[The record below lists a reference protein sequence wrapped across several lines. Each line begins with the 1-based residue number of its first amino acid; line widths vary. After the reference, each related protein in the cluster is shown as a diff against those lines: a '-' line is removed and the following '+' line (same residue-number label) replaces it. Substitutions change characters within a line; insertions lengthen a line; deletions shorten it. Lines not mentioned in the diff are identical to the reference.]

1 MYKETPVVIGKYSGK
16 CADGAVF
23 NNNQMKLSGDL
34 FRILL
39 DSDDYKA
46 GIEHRWYIG
55 FLGHPEDPNCMDFKD
70 ACIVMTS
77 CRIDENDEVFGE
89 FDLLDTPVGRVV
101 KTLQDAGVVFGISIR
116 GAGDIDANG
125 EVDPESFVF
134 RGFDLVTFPAYNDAV
149 PTFQKVAAS
158 TDLDAQVKYKKVCA
172 AVNANLSSITSCEAL
187 NVIQSQFS
195 KYSDE
200 YSALEGRK
208 QELTSTEDP
217 ELIEAVEASKL
228 EGMTDLYLGAIEAN
242 TALQSMVDQLTSQLA
257 QSADAV
263 KASSRKIR
271 AMQRIYAHQSSE
283 VSRKLA
289 ASETKNASIV
299 EANTALKEE
308 NLKYTRKIE
317 AASKLLSK
325 KDATISRLNSELRET
340 VTASKKVESR
350 TSDLDAQVKSSKKEV
365 SLLKSQLTAFQKAYA
380 NVLAKAIGVD
390 PSMIRIT
397 ASTSVEDIRKAV
409 YGSTSTSN
417 MSSVFVEP
425 QVVDI
430 IDEED
435 EENVVTL

>member
-1 MYKETPVVIGKYSGK
+1 MDKDTPVVIGKYSGK

-55 FLGHPEDPNCMDFKD
+55 FLGHPEDPNCMDFKN

-125 EVDPESFVF
+125 EVDPETFVF

-172 AVNANLSSITSCEAL
+172 AVNANLSSITSCEAI

-200 YSALEGRK
+200 YSAMEDRK
-208 QELTSTEDP
+208 QELNSTED
-217 ELIEAVEASKL
+217 EDDSLESTKL
-228 EGMTDLYLGAIEAN
+228 EGMTNLYLDAVEAN
-242 TALQSMVDQLTSQLA
+242 SNLQSRVDELTRQLTESQE
-257 QSADAV
+257 AV
-263 KASSRKIR
+263 KASVRKIH
-271 AMQRIYAHQSSE
+271 AMKRIYATQSADLTE
-283 VSRKLA
+283 KLKV
-289 ASETKNASIV
+289 SETKNASII
-299 EANTALKEE
+299 EANTALKSE

-317 AASKLLSK
+317 AASKLIST
-325 KDATISRLNSELRET
+325 KDATISRLKSEIRET
-340 VTASKKVESR
+340 VTASKKVETR
-350 TSDLDAQVKSSKKEV
+350 TSNLDAEVKSSKKQV
-365 SLLKSQLTAFQKAYA
+365 KLLEKQLTAFQKAYA

-390 PSMIRIT
+390 PSMIQIT
-397 ASTSVEDIRKAV
+397 ASTSVDDIRKAV

-417 MSSVFVEP
+417 ISSVFVEP